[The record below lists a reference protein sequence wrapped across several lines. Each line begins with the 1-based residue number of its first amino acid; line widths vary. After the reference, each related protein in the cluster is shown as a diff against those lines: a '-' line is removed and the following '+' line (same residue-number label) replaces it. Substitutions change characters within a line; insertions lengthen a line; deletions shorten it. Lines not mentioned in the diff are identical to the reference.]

1 MDFKEEVQLLYGWMA
16 QVGNLVVQLLWHL
29 LHVMVSLWYFVQG
42 VSDLLESYFISKG
55 VLKRYKSLH
64 IGKLRYLAIVIESE
78 DAHQTS
84 KIIELLEWLVSIG
97 VKHVCLYD
105 AEGILKKSKESILV
119 KLDHAT
125 LLEESHEDDVL
136 LNQKDFTLEFVS
148 FTDGKEAVA
157 KAANVLF
164 MKYLKLSASGRTQ
177 EDQIFTEPNM
187 TEALKAVGCIG
198 LEPDLLLVYGP
209 ARCHLG
215 FPAWR
220 IRYTEIVHM
229 GPLKSMRYGSLKK
242 AIHKFTMV
250 HQNYVNRQLT
260 HEEFLVSHQ
269 SQRFC
274 FPCHIRSNLMLHERL
289 EVSQATSE
297 VSGYPWRETS
307 EMVYV
312 CNEDKKIC
320 LLDMS

>member
-1 MDFKEEVQLLYGWMA
+1 MLPHCRKPTKRAVRNTQFLGLILKDGFQRGSSIVVWLDGSGWKPCRSATVASSTCYG
-16 QVGNLVVQLLWHL
+16 QLVVLCT
-29 LHVMVSLWYFVQG
+29 G
-42 VSDLLESYFISKG
+42 
-55 VLKRYKSLH
+55 
-64 IGKLRYLAIVIESE
+64 LRYLAIVIESE

-84 KIIELLEWLVSIG
+84 KIIELLEWLIAIG

-105 AEGILKKSKESILV
+105 AEGILKKSKESILA
-119 KLDHAT
+119 KLDCAT

-136 LNQKDFTLEFVS
+136 LNQKDFTLEFAS

-229 GPLKSMRYGSLKK
+229 GPLKSMRYGSLRK

-250 HQNYVNRQLT
+250 RQNY
-260 HEEFLVSHQ
+260 
-269 SQRFC
+269 
-274 FPCHIRSNLMLHERL
+274 
-289 EVSQATSE
+289 
-297 VSGYPWRETS
+297 G
-307 EMVYV
+307 
-312 CNEDKKIC
+312 K
-320 LLDMS
+320 